1 MTRTQA
7 YWLIGIGV
15 VVTAAMVVFHVLLP
29 IDRSWA
35 FNRVL
40 HYGWEGGVGVLA
52 AAACT
57 WILWR
62 RPKERRKD
70 QDREKARRRV
80 VGLIVAVVLAAG
92 LVIFAEMHRQLEA
105 ESLLKR
111 QAVADLEVIGD
122 ALRKYQAD
130 HGGAMPAALADLAPR
145 YLKAERLYYAYR
157 NGPVASPG
165 PAAVT
170 QDGEPPSFV
179 LAKEPPLPPDVK
191 KRSETRLLAYLRAG
205 SAWAPL
211 TAVLEKDG
219 HAHVTGDDVVRAF
232 EKQVEPYNK

>member
-15 VVTAAMVVFHVLLP
+15 VVTAAMVVLHVLLP
-29 IDRSWA
+29 IDRSWT

-40 HYGWEGGVGVLA
+40 HYAWEGGAAVLA
-52 AAACT
+52 ATACT
-57 WILWR
+57 WILWPR
-62 RPKERRKD
+62 RKERRKD

-80 VGLIVAVVLAAG
+80 VSLIVAVILAAC

-105 ESLLKR
+105 ESLLKTEAVGDL
-111 QAVADLEVIGD
+111 QAIGD
-122 ALRKYQAD
+122 ALRKYEAD
-130 HGGAMPAALADLAPR
+130 HSGALPLSLADLAPQYVR
-145 YLKAERLYYAYR
+145 VEQLYYAYR
-157 NGPVASPG
+157 HGPVASPS

-170 QDGEPPSFV
+170 TEGEPPSFV

-191 KRSETRLLAYLRAG
+191 KRSDTRLLAYLRAG
-205 SAWAPL
+205 NAWAPL

-219 HAHVTGDDVVRAF
+219 KAHVTGEDVVRAF
-232 EKQVEPYNK
+232 ERQAEPYR